1 MLHVHGRSRM
11 VDLHTEDPIAL
22 FSQWLDDAK
31 ATNLDEPTAMAL
43 ATATPEGV
51 PSVRMVLLKAVD
63 ERGFVF
69 YTNLASR
76 KALELHAN
84 PHAALCFHWMP
95 LKRQVR
101 VRGPVEQ
108 VADEEADAYFASRP
122 RTSRIGAWASK
133 QSQAM
138 DDPMALEKRV
148 ARYLAKYP
156 VGDVPRPTFWSGYR
170 VLPHEIEFWI
180 DRQYRLHERV
190 LYVRQ
195 DGAWQAQRLYP

>member
-1 MLHVHGRSRM
+1 M
-11 VDLHTEDPIAL
+11 VDLHTHDPIAL

-76 KALELHAN
+76 KAIELHAN
-84 PHAALCFHWMP
+84 PHAGLCFHWMP

-101 VRGPVEQ
+101 VRGHVEQ

-138 DDPMALEKRV
+138 DEPMALEKRV
-148 ARYLAKYP
+148 AHYLAKYP
-156 VGDVPRPTFWSGYR
+156 MGDVPRPAFWSGYR
-170 VLPHEIEFWI
+170 VIPHEIEFWI

-190 LYVRQ
+190 LYTR
-195 DGAWQAQRLYP
+195 DNGAWQAQRLYP